1 MISLLILAIL
11 NALYIRSSSRFT
23 HGPTMTAA
31 YTLKRFQPQAFLDV
45 VIPNISYGL
54 SSNWDWACHTADYWR
69 HFFNIPLVHGHHPYT
84 PIDIVPPRT
93 SHAPPPT
100 TDLAQLARQLEDS
113 WTAALASGEMQQG
126 SHLLN
131 SMNFIDAL
139 RAIGQREQ
147 PTESTSS

>member
-1 MISLLILAIL
+1 MPHSGLLAPFLQHSLGSWT
-11 NALYIRSSSRFT
+11 SS
-23 HGPTMTAA
+23 
-31 YTLKRFQPQAFLDV
+31 L
-45 VIPNISYGL
+45 
-54 SSNWDWACHTADYWR
+54 
-69 HFFNIPLVHGHHPYT
+69 YT

-93 SHAPPPT
+93 PHAPPPT

-126 SHLLN
+126 SHMLN
-131 SMNFIDAL
+131 NMNFIDAL